1 MASSIIPELF
11 RDAFACP
18 LQECPLFRELSPDSL
33 QALDNIIQPISFE
46 KGATLFAQGRQ
57 SYGVFILTSGR
68 IKLTSVTVGGSVDL
82 LAIAKRGEAVG
93 LSATVSGRPH
103 IATATTTEMT
113 QTVIIQ
119 RDSFLEFIQKHGDAA
134 VRVAQVLAEL
144 YDVAQ
149 EEKKSF
155 LVRESA
161 AQKLARLVLNLAA
174 QLPEDGNHLRIG
186 LTHEEIGNIIGTS
199 RETVSRT
206 LGVLRDR
213 KILVLR
219 NSKLMIHNRSAL
231 RHIAK
236 A

>member
-1 MASSIIPELF
+1 MSSSIFPRF
-11 RDAFACP
+11 VGNSCAGP
-18 LQECPLFRELSPDSL
+18 LQECPLFRELSSDSL
-33 QALDNIIQPISFE
+33 QALDNIIQPTSFE
-46 KGATLFAQGRQ
+46 KDATLFAQGRL
-57 SYGVFILTSGR
+57 SYGVFILISGR

-93 LSATVSGRPH
+93 LSSAVSGRPH
-103 IATATTTEMT
+103 VATATTTEMT

-119 RDSFLEFIQKHGDAA
+119 RDSFLEFIRKHGDAA

-149 EEKKSF
+149 EEKKGF

-161 AQKLARLVLNLAA
+161 VQKLARLLLNLST
-174 QLPEDGNHLRIG
+174 QLPENGNHLRIG
-186 LTHEEIGNIIGTS
+186 LTHEEIGNMIGTS

-206 LGVLRDR
+206 LGDLKNRN
-213 KILVLR
+213 ILVLR
-219 NSKLMIHNRSAL
+219 DSKLIIHDRSAL
-231 RHIAK
+231 RHIAD